1 MNGIGALIKEAGGRS
16 LVPFTSEAIMRRH
29 LSMRKE
35 SFPDTKSASALIL
48 DFPTFRNVSNKFL

>member
-35 SFPDTKSASALIL
+35 SFPDTQVCQCL
-48 DFPTFRNVSNKFL
+48 DLGLPNLQKCEQ